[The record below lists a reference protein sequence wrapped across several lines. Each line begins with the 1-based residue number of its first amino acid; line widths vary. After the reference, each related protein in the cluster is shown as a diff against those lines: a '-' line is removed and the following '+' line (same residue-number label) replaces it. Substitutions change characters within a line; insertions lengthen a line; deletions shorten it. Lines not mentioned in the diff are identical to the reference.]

1 MNQELYNNILEELQK
16 TIPLLDNFIFE
27 FDYENEDD
35 IKTEEELKYFKG
47 IINLAISCFKVV
59 DLNAN
64 RKNSFEDIQ
73 VLLKEL
79 NNEINECEDLEEN
92 NALFDYVKRY
102 EEILSK
108 IKGLNSLGH
117 NIETIKEVLNALN
130 KNNSNKAI
138 QNLNNNSKIYKT
150 KIEELEDLISNNE
163 KKSNDIKTEIKN
175 INDSIEEIKKE
186 KSETDKYLKQIHETN
201 KTIEELQNN
210 IKNTQEQ
217 YEENLNEF
225 NQELQE
231 LKDFYVK
238 VYGDEENDGLKKEFE
253 ETKQDLDDYNE
264 KQKEKIDNLLHGAT
278 TYAMSKSFIEA
289 KKSVTESIKI
299 WHSITVVVLV
309 AWCYIA
315 FKKNALLEGFQDGNL
330 LAFISINLTYTIP
343 CLLLAIYASKKASE
357 NRRLGQ
363 EYLHKETLA
372 TAYDSYKKQI
382 ENLVDNEENKE
393 KLLEG
398 LLELSLRALEFNP
411 AITLD
416 NKNKHNHINNPFMS
430 VFDKVFKK
438 VEKKIENINPTNE
451 Q

>member
-1 MNQELYNNILEELQK
+1 MNQELYKNILEELQK
-16 TIPLLDNFIFE
+16 TTLLLDE
-27 FDYENEDD
+27 FGLDYGDE
-35 IKTEEELKYFKG
+35 ILEELKYFKS

-73 VLLKEL
+73 KLLKKL
-79 NNEINECEDLEEN
+79 NYEISECKDLEEN
-92 NALFDYVKRY
+92 NILFNYAKRY

-130 KNNSNKAI
+130 KNNSNEAI
-138 QNLNNNSKIYKT
+138 QNLNNNSEIYKT
-150 KIEELEDLISNNE
+150 KIEELEDLINN
-163 KKSNDIKTEIKN
+163 N
-175 INDSIEEIKKE
+175 KE
-186 KSETDKYLKQIHETN
+186 KSNNILEIAKKLEKQIEIIKNENRNIDKYIEDFSKTNETINKQKIQINEIQKQHEN
-201 KTIEELQNN
+201 
-210 IKNTQEQ
+210 
-217 YEENLNEF
+217 NLNDF
-225 NQELQE
+225 NQKLQE
-231 LKDFYVK
+231 LKDFYIE

-253 ETKQDLDDYNE
+253 ETKQDLDNYNE
-264 KQKEKIDNLLHGAT
+264 QQKKEIDNLLHGAT
-278 TYAMSKSFIEA
+278 TYTMSKSFIEA
-289 KKSVTESIKI
+289 KESVTKSIKN
-299 WHSITVVVLV
+299 WHIITVVILV
-309 AWCYIA
+309 AWAILA
-315 FKKNALLEGFQDGNL
+315 FARNAFVDSFKDGNL

-411 AITLD
+411 ATTLD

-438 VEKKIENINPTNE
+438 VEKKIEDINPTNE

>member
-1 MNQELYNNILEELQK
+1 MNQELYKNILEELQK
-16 TIPLLDNFIFE
+16 TTLLLDE
-27 FDYENEDD
+27 FGLDYGDE
-35 IKTEEELKYFKG
+35 ILEELKYFKS

-73 VLLKEL
+73 KLLKKL
-79 NNEINECEDLEEN
+79 NYEISECKDLEEN
-92 NALFDYVKRY
+92 NILFNYAKRY

-130 KNNSNKAI
+130 KNNSNEAI
-138 QNLNNNSKIYKT
+138 QNLNNNSEIYKT
-150 KIEELEDLISNNE
+150 KIEELEDLINN
-163 KKSNDIKTEIKN
+163 N
-175 INDSIEEIKKE
+175 KE
-186 KSETDKYLKQIHETN
+186 KSNNILEIAKKLVKQIEIIKNENRNIDKYIEDFSKTNETINKQKIQINEIQKQHEN
-201 KTIEELQNN
+201 
-210 IKNTQEQ
+210 
-217 YEENLNEF
+217 NLNDF
-225 NQELQE
+225 NQKLQE
-231 LKDFYVK
+231 LKDFYIE

-253 ETKQDLDDYNE
+253 ETKQDLDNYNE
-264 KQKEKIDNLLHGAT
+264 QQKKEIDNLLHGAT
-278 TYAMSKSFIEA
+278 TYTMSKSFIEA
-289 KKSVTESIKI
+289 KESVTKSIKN
-299 WHSITVVVLV
+299 WHIITVVILV
-309 AWCYIA
+309 AWAILA
-315 FKKNALLEGFQDGNL
+315 FARNAFVDSFKDGNL

-411 AITLD
+411 ATTLD

-438 VEKKIENINPTNE
+438 VEKKIEDINPTNE

>member
-1 MNQELYNNILEELQK
+1 MNQELYKNILEELQK
-16 TIPLLDNFIFE
+16 TTPLLDE
-27 FDYENEDD
+27 FGLDYGDE
-35 IKTEEELKYFKG
+35 ILEELKYFKS
-47 IINLAISCFKVV
+47 IINLTISCFKVV

-64 RKNSFEDIQ
+64 RKNSFEDIRR
-73 VLLKEL
+73 LLEEL
-79 NNEINECEDLEEN
+79 NGEINECDDLEEN
-92 NALFDYVKRY
+92 NILFDYVKRY

-130 KNNSNKAI
+130 KNNSNEAI
-138 QNLNNNSKIYKT
+138 QNLNNNSEIYKT

-163 KKSNDIKTEIKN
+163 KKSKDIKTEIKN
-175 INDSIEEIKKE
+175 INDSIGEIKKE
-186 KSETDKYLKQIHETN
+186 KLETDKYFKQIHKTN

-264 KQKEKIDNLLHGAT
+264 QQKKEIDNLLHGAT

-289 KKSVTESIKI
+289 KKSVTESIKF
-299 WHSITVVVLV
+299 WHFITVAILAVW
-309 AWCYIA
+309 AIFA
-315 FKKNALLEGFQDGNL
+315 FVKNTFFDSFKDGNL

-343 CLLLAIYASKKASE
+343 CLLLAIYTSKKASE

-411 AITLD
+411 ATTLD

-438 VEKKIENINPTNE
+438 VEKKIEDINPTNK

>member
-1 MNQELYNNILEELQK
+1 MNQELYDNILEELQK

-35 IKTEEELKYFKG
+35 IKTEEELKYFKS

-73 VLLKEL
+73 ELLEEL

-130 KNNSNKAI
+130 KNNSNEAI
-138 QNLNNNSKIYKT
+138 QNLNNNSEIYKT
-150 KIEELEDLISNNE
+150 KIEELEDLISDNE

-175 INDSIEEIKKE
+175 INDSIEEIKTE
-186 KSETDKYLKQIHETN
+186 KSETDKYFKQIHKTN
-201 KTIEELQNN
+201 KTIEKLQNN
-210 IKNTQEQ
+210 IENTQEQ

-253 ETKQDLDDYNE
+253 ETKQDLDKYNE
-264 KQKEKIDNLLHGAT
+264 QQKKEIDNLLHGAT
-278 TYAMSKSFIEA
+278 TYTMSKSFIEA
-289 KKSVTESIKI
+289 KESVIKSIKF
-299 WHSITVVVLV
+299 WHIITVVVLV
-309 AWCYIA
+309 AWAILA
-315 FKKNALLEGFQDGNL
+315 FARNAFVDSFKDGNL

-411 AITLD
+411 ATTLD

-430 VFDKVFKK
+430 VFDKIFKK

>member
-1 MNQELYNNILEELQK
+1 MNQELYDNILKELQK
-16 TIPLLDNFIFE
+16 TIPLLDE
-27 FDYENEDD
+27 FDLDCSD
-35 IKTEEELKYFKG
+35 KILEELRYFKS

-64 RKNSFEDIQ
+64 KKNSFEDIQ
-73 VLLKEL
+73 ELLKEL
-79 NNEINECEDLEEN
+79 NDKINECDDLEEN
-92 NALFDYVKRY
+92 NILFDYVKRY

-130 KNNSNKAI
+130 KNNSNEAI
-138 QNLNNNSKIYKT
+138 QNLNNNSEIYKT
-150 KIEELEDLISNNE
+150 KIEELEDLINN
-163 KKSNDIKTEIKN
+163 N
-175 INDSIEEIKKE
+175 KE
-186 KSETDKYLKQIHETN
+186 KSNNTLEIAKKLEKQIETINNENNNIDKYIEDFLKTNATINEQKTQINNLQKQHEN
-201 KTIEELQNN
+201 D
-210 IKNTQEQ
+210 
-217 YEENLNEF
+217 LNDF
-225 NQELQE
+225 NQKLQK

-253 ETKQDLDDYNE
+253 ETKQDLDKYNE
-264 KQKEKIDNLLHGAT
+264 QQKKEIDNLLHGAT
-278 TYAMSKSFIEA
+278 TYTMSKSFIEA
-289 KKSVTESIKI
+289 KESVTKSIKF
-299 WHSITVVVLV
+299 WHIITVAVLAV
-309 AWCYIA
+309 WAIFA
-315 FKKNALLEGFQDGNL
+315 FVKNTFFDSFKDGNL

-382 ENLVDNEENKE
+382 ENLVDNEEDKE

-411 AITLD
+411 ATTLD

-438 VEKKIENINPTNE
+438 V
-451 Q
+451 